1 LKLLKIILSLRFPKI
16 IICKILSLA
25 TETQI
30 NKWQILQEKT
40 AFNGYS
46 QTTNAAEYF
55 NTNDSS
61 ERTYI
66 DKTEELK

>member
-1 LKLLKIILSLRFPKI
+1 M
-16 IICKILSLA
+16 ICKALA
-25 TETQI
+25 KFGNLKSNLKMANFTRED
-30 NKWQILQEKT
+30 L

-46 QTTNAAEYF
+46 QTTTNAAEYF

>member
-1 LKLLKIILSLRFPKI
+1 
-16 IICKILSLA
+16 LA

-30 NKWQILQEKT
+30 NLKWQILQEDL

>member
-1 LKLLKIILSLRFPKI
+1 MANFTREDL
-16 IICKILSLA
+16 
-25 TETQI
+25 
-30 NKWQILQEKT
+30 
-40 AFNGYS
+40 AFNYS